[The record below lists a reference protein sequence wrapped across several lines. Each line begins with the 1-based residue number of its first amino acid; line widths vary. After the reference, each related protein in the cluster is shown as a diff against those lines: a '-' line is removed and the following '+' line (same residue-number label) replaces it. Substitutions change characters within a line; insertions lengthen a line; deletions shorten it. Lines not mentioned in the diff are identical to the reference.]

1 MGFQPFLLL
10 NIRYATLLRVREK
23 KSKVCPCY
31 HYAYAMML
39 VLDKGI
45 YLAENSANYK
55 RAMKCA
61 LLNTANEVSIEAVST

>member
-1 MGFQPFLLL
+1 
-10 NIRYATLLRVREK
+10 
-23 KSKVCPCY
+23 
-31 HYAYAMML
+31 MML